1 MKTEVLTHSCDA
13 AGLAAL
19 HAAAFDDAW
28 SADWI
33 GRLMAQP
40 GTFAIRME
48 GGFILVRSAGGEAE
62 VLTLAVAPAARRR
75 GIASA
80 LIVEGA
86 KHAQEQG
93 ARRLFL
99 EVSDA
104 NEPAKSLYTC
114 AGFRE
119 VGRRTG
125 YYQGAGGRRED
136 ALVLAVELPIH
147 PVGNF
152 AQFD

>member
-1 MKTEVLTHSCDA
+1 MKTDVLTHPCDVA
-13 AGLAAL
+13 PLAML
-19 HAAAFDDAW
+19 HAAAFDEAW
-28 SADWI
+28 SAEWI

-40 GTFAIRME
+40 GTFAMHAE

-75 GIASA
+75 GIAST
-80 LIVEGA
+80 LILKAANYAEE
-86 KHAQEQG
+86 HG

-104 NEPAKSLYTC
+104 NQPAKSLYTC
-114 AGFRE
+114 VGFKE
-119 VGRRTG
+119 VGRRVG
-125 YYQGAGGRRED
+125 YYQGAGGRRQD

-147 PVGNF
+147 PVGNL

>member
-1 MKTEVLTHSCDA
+1 MKTDVLTHPCDA
-13 AGLAAL
+13 AALAML
-19 HAAAFDDAW
+19 HAAAFDDSW

-33 GRLMAQP
+33 GRLLAQP
-40 GTFAIRME
+40 GTFAIRAE

-75 GIASA
+75 GIASI
-80 LIVEGA
+80 LIVEAA
-86 KHAQEQG
+86 KCALEAG

-114 AGFRE
+114 AGFNE
-119 VGRRTG
+119 VGRRKG
-125 YYQGAGGRRED
+125 YYQGVGGRRED

>member
-1 MKTEVLTHSCDA
+1 MKADVLTHPCDTA
-13 AGLAAL
+13 ALATL

-33 GRLMAQP
+33 ARLMAQP
-40 GTFAIRME
+40 GTFAISAE
-48 GGFILVRSAGGEAE
+48 GGFILLRSAGGEAE

-80 LIVEGA
+80 LIVMAA
-86 KHAQEQG
+86 KYAQEQG

-114 AGFRE
+114 AGFKE
-119 VGRRTG
+119 VGRRKA
-125 YYQGAGGRRED
+125 YYRRDSGCCED
-136 ALVLAVELPIH
+136 ALVLAVEFPIH

-152 AQFD
+152 AKFD